1 MGGIGV
7 QNLPLTE
14 RKSRLVLGLTREK
27 PIEETELNCKLYV
40 KRKLD
45 KRTKGAIGGLES
57 D

>member
-27 PIEETELNCKLYV
+27 PIEETELNCKLDV